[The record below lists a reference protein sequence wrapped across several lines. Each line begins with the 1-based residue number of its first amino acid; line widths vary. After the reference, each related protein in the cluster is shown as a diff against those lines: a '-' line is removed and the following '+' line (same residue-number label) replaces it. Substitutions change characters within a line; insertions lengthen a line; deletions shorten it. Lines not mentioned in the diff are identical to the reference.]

1 MPQRVEERLRPITP
15 QLAWRVAVLGGI
27 AFVLFGIVFFRLWYL
42 QVLTGDTARVAA
54 SQNGRRT
61 ERIEA
66 PRGDIV
72 DRNANALVRTK
83 KAAVVQL
90 VPSSLPES
98 VLKQASDYQKALS
111 AAETERLA
119 NERRYDAFV
128 RSLKDDGRKTTK
140 AEAEERQVLKKAAS
154 TARKVALPTI
164 PPNETNLAELYRRVG
179 EAIGMTPKTIHERV
193 IRSVADTPFSNV
205 TIKTDVE
212 LAKFNY
218 MRERPEYF
226 KGVEVA
232 YRYQREYPEGKL
244 AAQLFG
250 SVSEISAEQ
259 LKEKK
264 YKDVAQGTRIGKTG
278 LEYQYDKY
286 LRGTDGA
293 TRLVVDAFGSRD
305 DERKVSV
312 TNPKQGQ
319 RLRLTIDSD
328 LQKTGEKALAEAI
341 QTSKYQTRAGAFLAM
356 DPRNGEILA
365 MGSAPSFDA
374 NWFAKPFTQKRYD
387 YLTSDSTDAPLLNR
401 ATESAYPSASTFKV
415 VTALAALE
423 EGLITPT
430 RKVDDDG
437 GTWKYGGR
445 EWKNAQDAVFGP
457 VDIVKGLA
465 VSSDIFFYKLGAQ
478 ANNGSI
484 IQRWA
489 DKLGFGNKTGIDLP
503 NERPG
508 LVPNRKWRNTEYE
521 KYVKCV
527 KKAGLSAG
535 TTEALFEC
543 GGIERGWSGG
553 DNVNLSVGQ
562 GDLQVTPLQ
571 VAVAYSA
578 LENNGTI
585 VKPHLG
591 KAIEDGNG
599 IPLQE
604 FRPKARRKI
613 KLNPRDRAAVLE
625 GLRGAAQE
633 EGGTSAQVWK
643 GWPMSEFPIY
653 GKTGTAER
661 PPNADQS
668 WYACFVKDKGR
679 PIVVVVTVEKGGFG
693 AETAAPAAR
702 KILSEWFDVN
712 SPAPK
717 VDTPP
722 DTTVDPNATP

>member
-1 MPQRVEERLRPITP
+1 MPSKRVEDRLRPITP
-15 QLAWRVAVLGGI
+15 QLAWRVAVLGGF

-72 DRNANALVRTK
+72 DRQARALVRTK

-90 VPSSLPES
+90 VPSTLPAQVRKDADE
-98 VLKQASDYQKALS
+98 YRKALA
-111 AAETERLA
+111 AAELERLE
-119 NERRYDAFV
+119 NERRRDALL
-128 RSLKDDGRKTTK
+128 RQLRDDGRKSTK
-140 AEAEERQVLKKAAS
+140 AELRELERLRELAKA
-154 TARKVALPTI
+154 ARKVPI
-164 PPNETNLAELYRRVG
+164 PPIPSDEPELATLYRRIG
-179 EAIGMTPKTIHERV
+179 ETIDIRPETIHERV
-193 IRSVADTPFSNV
+193 IRSIADTPYSNV
-205 TIKTDVE
+205 TVRSDVP
-212 LAKFNY
+212 LAEFNY

-226 KGVEVA
+226 PGVVVTQ
-232 YRYQREYPEGKL
+232 RYQREYPEGKL

-250 SVSEISAEQ
+250 TVSEISTEQ
-259 LKEKK
+259 LGLRK
-264 YKDVAQGTRIGKTG
+264 YKDVAQGTRIGQSG
-278 LEYQYDKY
+278 LEYSYDKY
-286 LRGTDGA
+286 LRGEDGF
-293 TRLVVDAFGSRD
+293 TRIVVDAFGSRD
-305 DERKVSV
+305 DEREVSV
-312 TNPKQGQ
+312 TEPKQGQ
-319 RLRLTIDSD
+319 RLRLTLDMD
-328 LQKTGEKALAEAI
+328 LQKTGERALAEAI
-341 QTSKYQTRAGAFLAM
+341 QSSKYAGARAGAFVAM

-374 NWFAKPFTQKRYD
+374 NWFARPFTQKRYE

-423 EGLITPT
+423 ENLITPT

-437 GTWKYGGR
+437 GVWKYGGR
-445 EWKNAQDAVFGP
+445 EWRNAQDAVFGP
-457 VDIVKGLA
+457 VDIVQGLA

-478 ANNGSI
+478 ANDRGPV

-489 DKLGFGNKTGIDLP
+489 ERLGFGKKTGIDLP
-503 NERPG
+503 GERPG
-508 LVPNRKWRNTEYE
+508 RVPDRKWRDEE
-521 KYVKCV
+521 FQKYKKCV
-527 KKAGLSAG
+527 EKAGLQPQ
-535 TTEALFEC
+535 TTEALLEC

-553 DNVNLSVGQ
+553 DNVNLAVGQ

-571 VAVAYSA
+571 VAVAYAA

-585 VKPHLG
+585 VRPHLG
-591 KAIEDGNG
+591 KAIEDANG
-599 IPLQE
+599 SELIRFKPE
-604 FRPKARRKI
+604 PRRKI
-613 KLNPRDRAAVLE
+613 RIRARDRQAVLD
-625 GLRGAAQE
+625 GLRKAAQE

-643 GWPMSEFPIY
+643 DWPMSEFPIY

-661 PPNADQS
+661 PPNPDQA

-702 KILSEWFDVN
+702 KILSEWFDVS

-717 VDTPP
+717 TDAV
-722 DTTVDPNATP
+722 VDPTVTG

>member
-1 MPQRVEERLRPITP
+1 MPQRVEDRLRPITP

-72 DRNANALVRTK
+72 DRNASALVRTK

-90 VPSSLPES
+90 VPSTLPKA
-98 VLKQASDYQKALS
+98 VLEQAGKYQVALS

-128 RSLKDDGRKTTK
+128 RQLRDDGRKTTK
-140 AEAEERQVLKKAAS
+140 EENEERKTLKKAAG
-154 TARKVALPTI
+154 TARPVALPPI
-164 PPNETNLAELYRRVG
+164 PRNETKLKELYRRVG

-212 LAKFNY
+212 LARFNY

-226 KGVEVA
+226 KGVEVT
-232 YRYQREYPEGKL
+232 YRYLREYPEGKL

-250 SVSEISAEQ
+250 SVSEISAEE

-278 LEYQYDKY
+278 LEFQYDKY
-286 LRGTDGA
+286 LRGTDGT

-328 LQKTGEKALAEAI
+328 LQKTGERALAEAL
-341 QTSKYQTRAGAFLAM
+341 QTSKYAARAGAFVAM
-356 DPRNGEILA
+356 DPRNGEVLA

-401 ATESAYPSASTFKV
+401 ATESGYPSASTFKV
-415 VTALAALE
+415 VTALAALD
-423 EGLITPT
+423 EGLITPS

-437 GTWKYGGR
+437 GVWKYGGR

-457 VDIVKGLA
+457 VDIIRGLA

-478 ANNGSI
+478 ANDRGPV

-489 DKLGFGNKTGIDLP
+489 ERLGFGNKTGIDLP
-503 NERPG
+503 GEAPG
-508 LVPNRKWRNTEYE
+508 LVPSRKWRDAEY
-521 KYVKCV
+521 KTYAKCV
-527 KKAGLSAG
+527 DDAGLQEQ
-535 TTEALFEC
+535 TTQALFEC
-543 GGIERGWSGG
+543 GGVERGWSGG
-553 DNVNLSVGQ
+553 DNVNLAVGQ
-562 GDLQVTPLQ
+562 GDLKVTPLQ

-585 VKPHLG
+585 VRPHVG
-591 KAIEDGNG
+591 KAIEDANG

-604 FRPKARRKI
+604 FRPKAKRKI
-613 KLNPRDRAAVLE
+613 KFKARDRAAVLE

-643 GWPMSEFPIY
+643 GWPMGEFPIY

-661 PPNADQS
+661 PPNPDQS
-668 WYACFVKDKGR
+668 WYACFVKDQGR

-702 KILSEWFDVN
+702 KILSEWFDVS

-717 VDTPP
+717 VDTVEDP
-722 DTTVDPNATP
+722 TTTE